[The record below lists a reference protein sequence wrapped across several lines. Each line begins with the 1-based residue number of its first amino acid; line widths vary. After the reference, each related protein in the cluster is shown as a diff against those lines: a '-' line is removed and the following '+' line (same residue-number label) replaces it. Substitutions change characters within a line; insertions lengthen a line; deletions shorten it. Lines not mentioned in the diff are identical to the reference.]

1 MAKFTA
7 SILAV
12 MAISAAAFA
21 PAPISTKTSSLNEF
35 AKGMV
40 GSEGP
45 EPMPFNWGE
54 KTSKNFDPVGFS
66 EVSVDKMKHGWS
78 IICLV
83 DFSGCYV
90 DRIVTPT

>member
-7 SILAV
+7 TILAV
-12 MAISAAAFA
+12 MAGSAAAFA
-21 PAPISTKTSSLNEF
+21 PSPIATKTTASSLNEF

-66 EVSVDKMKHGWS
+66 EVSLH
-78 IICLV
+78 
-83 DFSGCYV
+83 
-90 DRIVTPT
+90 

>member
-7 SILAV
+7 TILAV
-12 MAISAAAFA
+12 MAGSAAAFA
-21 PAPISTKTSSLNEF
+21 PSPIATKTTASSLNEF

-66 EVSVDKMKHGWS
+66 EVSFALKNDM
-78 IICLV
+78 I
-83 DFSGCYV
+83 
-90 DRIVTPT
+90 R

>member
-7 SILAV
+7 SILAI
-12 MAISAAAFA
+12 MAGSTAAFA
-21 PAPISTKTSSLNEF
+21 PAPIVSMTTSLNEF

-40 GSEGP
+40 GGEGP

-66 EVSVDKMKHGWS
+66 EVSDTKKYKM
-78 IICLV
+78 
-83 DFSGCYV
+83 
-90 DRIVTPT
+90 R